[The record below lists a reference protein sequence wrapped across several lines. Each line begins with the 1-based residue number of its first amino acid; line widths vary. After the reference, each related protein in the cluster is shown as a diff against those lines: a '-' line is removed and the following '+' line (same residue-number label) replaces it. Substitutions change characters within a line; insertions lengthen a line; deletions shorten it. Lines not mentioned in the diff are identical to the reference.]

1 MTALRRSF
9 VVELFSLLWAAK
21 NILFFNVIMIA
32 GGAIMFHF
40 EGLNNSD
47 GSWIDSI
54 YAALIT
60 SLTIGYGDM
69 TPIGLYGKIASVV
82 LGIVGMLF
90 VGVIVGATIKALERC
105 R

>member
-1 MTALRRSF
+1 MTALKKSF
-9 VVELFSLLWAAK
+9 IVELFSLLWAAK
-21 NILFFNVIMIA
+21 NILFFNLLMIA
-32 GGAIMFHF
+32 VGAVVFHQ

-47 GSWIDSI
+47 GTWVDSA

-69 TPIGLYGKIASVV
+69 TPVGLYGKITSVI
-82 LGIVGMLF
+82 LGIIGMLF

>member
-1 MTALRRSF
+1 MTAIKQSF

-21 NILFFNVIMIA
+21 NILFFNIMMIA
-32 GGAIMFHF
+32 GGAIVFHH
-40 EGLNNSD
+40 EGLKNSD
-47 GSWIDSI
+47 GTWLDSA

-69 TPIGLYGKIASVV
+69 TPIGLYGKIASVL

>member
-1 MTALRRSF
+1 MTALRKSF
-9 VVELFSLLWAAK
+9 IVELFSLLWAAK
-21 NILFFNVIMIA
+21 NILFFNLVMIA
-32 GGAIMFHF
+32 IGAVVFHH
-40 EGLNNSD
+40 EGLSNSD
-47 GSWIDSI
+47 GTWIDST

-69 TPIGLYGKIASVV
+69 TPVGLYGKITSVI
-82 LGIVGMLF
+82 LGIIGMLF